1 MTHLEKSWITIGT
14 NHDKELQQEFDS
26 IIINSITW
34 NIKKYVSN
42 IQPNCELTSKK
53 NAELY
58 DSIYNE
64 FDKISINTEFDV
76 PQFKK
81 NYTLIETSN
90 YFTKSQN
97 WIGHVTEINEKSF
110 KAILTDLTNPGTNE
124 TIEFDISEISDDDIP
139 LLEVGAAFYWSIGT
153 AYANGQRKKESLVRF
168 QRFSPWTSDDYDNA
182 ADRATNL
189 SNSTIWG

>member
-14 NHDKELQQEFDS
+14 NHDKDLYQEFDS
-26 IIINSITW
+26 IIINSIKW

-42 IQPNCELTSKK
+42 FQPNCEITSKK
-53 NAELY
+53 NSDLY
-58 DSIYNE
+58 DSINNE
-64 FDKISINTEFDV
+64 FDKISINAEFEV

-97 WIGHVTEINEKSF
+97 WIGHVTDIYEKSF
-110 KAILTDLTNPGTNE
+110 KAILTDLTRPGTNE
-124 TIEFDISEISDDDIP
+124 VIEFDISEISDDDIP

-153 AYANGQRKKESLVRF
+153 AYANGQRKKESLIRF
-168 QRFSPWTSDDYDNA
+168 QRFSPWATNDYDKA
-182 ADRATNL
+182 ADRASKL
-189 SNSTIWG
+189 SKSTIWD